1 MASPRSD
8 LDELGSLIRDTV
20 RHLVADGPPAEL
32 VSRLSSAGWD
42 ELVDADEGAAI
53 GALFEELGRS
63 VVASPALDLVV
74 AGTLGLDPTEVR
86 IGYPGSAGPMALV
99 VGGLPAP
106 DLDLVVLGG
115 TAATPGR
122 YRPESFAITAV
133 DGIDP
138 AAGLGRMVPVAGAEP
153 LKSLA
158 GDEVERGLTAARRA
172 LAAQLLGGAQ
182 QELDLAC
189 GHARDRH
196 QFGRP
201 IGSFQ
206 AVRHRLADAFVSL
219 AAARAALVDA
229 WETEGAHEAVVA
241 KALAGRAA
249 AKVGGAAQQV
259 LAGMGF
265 TWEHDLHRL
274 QRRSMVLD
282 VLAGS
287 ATSLA
292 GDIGAASIATGT
304 IHRTGTFLTPTA

>member
-1 MASPRSD
+1 MASPPSD
-8 LDELGSLIRDTV
+8 LDGLGSLLRDTV
-20 RHLVADGPPAEL
+20 RHLVAAGPPAEL
-32 VSRLSSAGWD
+32 VSRLSDAGWD
-42 ELVDADEGAAI
+42 ELVAADEGAAI

-74 AGTLGLDPTEVR
+74 AGTLDLDPTEVR
-86 IGYPGSAGPMALV
+86 IGYPVSGASTTLV
-99 VGGLPAP
+99 VGGVPGP
-106 DLDLVVLGG
+106 GLDLVILGG
-115 TAATPGR
+115 TTAAPGR
-122 YRPESFAITAV
+122 YRPESCTITAV
-133 DGIDP
+133 EGIDP
-138 AAGLGRMVPVAGAEP
+138 AAGLGGVLAVAGAEP
-153 LKSLA
+153 LEPLS

-172 LAAQLLGGAQ
+172 LAAQLLGSAQ

-189 GHARDRH
+189 EHARDRH

-206 AVRHRLADAFVSL
+206 AVRHRLADAFVAL
-219 AAARAALVDA
+219 TAARAALVDA

-249 AKVGGAAQQV
+249 ATAGGAAQQV

-274 QRRSMVLD
+274 QRRSLVLD

-292 GDIGAASIATGT
+292 GSIGAAMLATGS
-304 IHRTGTFLTPTA
+304 IPRTGTFLLPI